1 MIISRIRKLLALGK
15 SSNSHEAAAALGKA
29 QELMTQHGVTE
40 AAIEVSEI
48 TFSKTKTASSA
59 KVLPEYIVMFAN
71 LIARAFG
78 VKVTFCRNVKWAD
91 YRFLAEGFIEFAGPG
106 SRSEVASYAYSVL
119 GRQLARDRAAFLK
132 IHRRLKKRGTR
143 IERAD
148 VFCVG
153 WVMAVSD
160 VVAEYPMPKT
170 ERELIDKAVAIHCG
184 ELTDGKVKSVHLAGR
199 ALGDFHRGM
208 ESGSK
213 ARLHAGMDW
222 QEPTESRRLLI
233 GASHV

>member
-15 SSNSHEAAAALGKA
+15 SSNSHEAAAALSKA
-29 QELMTQHGVTE
+29 QELMTQHGLTE
-40 AAIEVSEI
+40 AAIEISEI
-48 TFSKTKTASSA
+48 TFSKMKTASSA
-59 KVLPEYIVMFAN
+59 KVLPEYIVMLAN
-71 LIARAFG
+71 LIARTFG
-78 VKVTFCRNVKWAD
+78 VKAIFERNIKWVD
-91 YRFLAEGFIEFAGPG
+91 YRFQAEGFIEFAGPG
-106 SRSEVASYAYSVL
+106 SRPEVASYAYSVL

-132 IHRRLKKRGTR
+132 AHKRLKKRGTR

-170 ERELIDKAVAIHCG
+170 ERDLIDKAVVIHCG

-199 ALGDFHRGM
+199 TLGDFHRGM

-213 ARLHAGMDW
+213 ARLHAGMGW
-222 QEPTESRRLLI
+222 QASVEQGLLMD
-233 GASHV
+233 ASHA